1 MQVFVENTSGVER
14 RVTVQI
20 PANEI
25 EEKVN
30 AKLAE
35 IRKTVRIKGF
45 RPGRVPPTV
54 VKQRYGKQAQQDVL
68 NEAVQL
74 NLQQA
79 IQEENLRP
87 ASMPRLE
94 EAPKANEVGNYEFSA
109 LVEVYP
115 DIATIDV
122 GAIEIE
128 SPETEVTGEDVSEML
143 ATLRKQRIQW
153 NAVERKAE
161 PGDQV
166 LIEYAGETDEGR
178 VPAEGTQRM
187 AIIMGESGFEAL
199 EKVVAAIEPEGE
211 KNAKLTFPENFREP
225 RLAGRKAKVELK
237 VVSVSEG
244 AEPEVDEEFI
254 KSFGVEE
261 GTQEALETEIRGNL
275 ERELRQATTTV
286 LKTQLIE
293 QLVKAIP
300 DLEIPEGVVRDEA
313 ASMAAQM
320 IQSQG
325 QQVDP
330 ELVQKL
336 VEPFMDQAEHRV
348 RAGLLMGELAQQN
361 EIRIDSS
368 KVREAIETAASTYE
382 EPAEVVQLYYN
393 NQQLMNQVESSVLEE
408 QVVDWVLENAKV
420 TPKEMKFQEVITA
433 ATNRA

>member
-14 RVTVQI
+14 RLTVQI

-79 IQEENLRP
+79 IQDENLRP

-94 EAPKANEVGNYEFSA
+94 EAPKANDVGNYEFSA
-109 LVEVYP
+109 LIEVYP
-115 DIATIDV
+115 DIDTIDV

-128 SPETEVTGEDVSEML
+128 SPRTEVTNEDVAEML
-143 ATLRKQRIQW
+143 ATLRKQRIEW

-187 AIIMGESGFEAL
+187 AIIMGESGFEDL
-199 EKVVAAIEPEGE
+199 EKAIAAIEPEGE
-211 KNAKLTFPENFREP
+211 DNVKLTFPENFREAG
-225 RLAGRKAKVELK
+225 LAGQKAKVELK

-254 KSFGVEE
+254 KSFGVED
-261 GTQEALETEIRGNL
+261 GTQEAFEVEIRGNL
-275 ERELRQATTTV
+275 ERELKQATNTM
-286 LKTQLIE
+286 LKTQLID
-293 QLVKAIP
+293 QLLKAIP

-336 VEPFMDQAEHRV
+336 VEPFMDQAESRV
-348 RAGLLMGELAQQN
+348 RAGLLMGELAHQN

-368 KVREAIETAASTYE
+368 KVREAIEMAASTYE

-420 TPKEMKFQEVITA
+420 APKEMKFQEVITA
-433 ATNRA
+433 ATNRT